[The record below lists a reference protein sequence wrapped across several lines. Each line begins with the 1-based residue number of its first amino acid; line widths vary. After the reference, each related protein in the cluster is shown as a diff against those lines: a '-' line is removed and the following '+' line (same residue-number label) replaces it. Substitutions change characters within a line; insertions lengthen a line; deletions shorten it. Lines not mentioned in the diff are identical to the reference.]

1 MENNSESSTSTREL
15 NSSLQELSPFEN
27 LQGAVVQSIVSLT
40 GSLVVKMLT
49 FLLSTIT
56 NSQVFLLKM

>member
-1 MENNSESSTSTREL
+1 MENNSEASTSTREL

-27 LQGAVVQSIVSLT
+27 LQGAVVQSTVSLT

-49 FLLSTIT
+49 VLLSTIT